1 MDIIQNWKR
10 VLIVSAIVMATA
22 VVVLNSN
29 TINQESPKQSV
40 HPSMNTPE
48 PSKPFI
54 WILGSTLAGLVGLK
68 RFGLYRG

>member
-10 VLIVSAIVMATA
+10 VAIVSAIIMTTA
-22 VVVLNSN
+22 VVMLNSKP
-29 TINQESPKQSV
+29 IHPESPKQSI
-40 HPSMNTPE
+40 HAGMNAPE